1 MGSKVSSL
9 LTKICKKS
17 VIVNATKNVVKYYKL
32 PYTDYISW
40 DYKRKINRLS
50 KFYCI
55 HFNTKVVLN
64 PFKVADILK
73 VQDSITKSLKSFAV
87 YKFLCARCNNFYI
100 GEITHHLSTRIK
112 EHLETD
118 KKSQIFTHLV
128 NTEACEALSTEKC
141 LEIIESV
148 STPFRLELKE
158 AMHITWKKSS
168 LNKQEK
174 NVSISITV

>member
-1 MGSKVSSL
+1 M
-9 LTKICKKS
+9 
-17 VIVNATKNVVKYYKL
+17 
-32 PYTDYISW
+32 
-40 DYKRKINRLS
+40 
-50 KFYCI
+50 
-55 HFNTKVVLN
+55 
-64 PFKVADILK
+64 
-73 VQDSITKSLKSFAV
+73 QDSITKSLKSFAV

>member
-1 MGSKVSSL
+1 MGSKLSSL
-9 LTKICKKS
+9 LTKIYKKS

-32 PYTDYISW
+32 PYTDYIST
-40 DYKRKINRLS
+40 DYKRKINKLS
-50 KFYCI
+50 KFYCM

-73 VQDSITKSLKSFAV
+73 VQDPITKSLESFAV
-87 YKFLCARCNNFYI
+87 YKFLCACCNNCYI

-128 NTEACEALSTEKC
+128 NNEACEALSTEKC
-141 LEIIESV
+141 FEIIESV
-148 STPFRLELKE
+148 STPFGLELKE
-158 AMHITWKKSS
+158 AMNITWKKSS
-168 LNKQEK
+168 LDKQEK